1 MNIQRKV
8 ASVLLVVLIVVAGV
22 VFGVV
27 YTQTSQLLNQQA
39 TSEMKL
45 LTDASHQQANSVFQS
60 LVVGTKGSVE
70 TGDMDLFADLL
81 TDLGTVHNVSEIGL
95 TGPDGTINYSST
107 NSSISHQL
115 KGEVFQ
121 QARNDRSNTI
131 ITHEIGEE
139 LFLTRSQ
146 IYTAE
151 CLDCHED
158 NRVGDLGGVLYL
170 DYDLS
175 ELHGTGLAVDEQL
188 ADGLATGAKSMVL
201 TGVVGGLVGLAIIYW
216 ILGSLVRR
224 PLVELEG
231 IIVDMA
237 AGRLDGRLN
246 MERSDEIGH
255 IGKTLD
261 SFADFMQ
268 HELLTSLQKLAEG
281 DISSDIV
288 PRSHDDSIRIA
299 LKTVND
305 GLNDVMSQIQMSANQ
320 IASGASQISDSSQ
333 SLSEGATDSA
343 SSVEEISAS
352 MNELSAQTKT
362 NADNAQQA
370 NSLAGEARNAAD
382 QGNNQMRQMV
392 TAMSDINES
401 SMNISKIIK
410 VIDEIAFQTNLLALN
425 AAVEAARAGQHG
437 KGFAVVAEE
446 VRNLAARSAKAAQE
460 TATLIENSVSK
471 AEDGATIA
479 DNTAAALGTIVTE
492 IQKVNDLIEEISASS
507 SEQAQGLSQI
517 NDGVSRIDEVTQQNT
532 ANAEQGA
539 ASAEELSSQA
549 AQLEHILTK
558 FTLRNGGSIRQISQ
572 SSPIMRPAAPAPRA
586 PSAPSA
592 ASSSGWGGG
601 SSPVEQIALD
611 DSEFGKF

>member
-8 ASVLLVVLIVVAGV
+8 ASVLLGVLVVVALV
-22 VFGVV
+22 IFGVV
-27 YTQTSQLLNQQA
+27 YTQTSQLLHQQA
-39 TSEMKL
+39 DGEMKL
-45 LTDASHQQANSVFQS
+45 LTEASHQQANSVFQS

-81 TDLGTVHNVSEIGL
+81 TDLATVHNVSEIGMS
-95 TGPDGTINYSST
+95 GPEGTINYSSS
-107 NSSISHQL
+107 NSSINRPL
-115 KGEVFQ
+115 DGAVFQ
-121 QARNDRSNTI
+121 QARNDRSNAI
-131 ITHEIGEE
+131 AVHESGDN
-139 LFLTRSQ
+139 LVLTRSQ
-146 IYTAE
+146 IYTTE
-151 CLDCHED
+151 CLECHED
-158 NRVGDLGGVLYL
+158 NRAGDLGGVLYL
-170 DYDLS
+170 NYDLT
-175 ELHGTGLAVDEQL
+175 ELNSTGQAVEEQL
-188 ADGLATGAKSMVL
+188 TAGLSGAAKSMVL
-201 TGVVGGLVGLAIIYW
+201 TAVVGGFIGLAIIYW
-216 ILGSLVRR
+216 VLGSLVRR
-224 PLVELEG
+224 PLVQVEG
-231 IIVDMA
+231 LIVDMA

-261 SFADFMQ
+261 NFADFMQ
-268 HELLTSLQKLAEG
+268 HELLVSLQKLAEG
-281 DISSDIV
+281 DISTDII
-288 PRSHDDSIRIA
+288 PRSNDDSIRIA

-305 GLNDVMSQIQMSANQ
+305 NLNDVMSQVQMGANQ
-320 IASGASQISDSSQ
+320 IASGASQISASSQ

-352 MNELSAQTKT
+352 MTELSAQTTT

-370 NSLAGEARNAAD
+370 NRLAGEARNAAD
-382 QGNNQMRQMV
+382 QGNTQMRQMV
-392 TAMSDINES
+392 TAMADINES

-460 TATLIENSVSK
+460 TASMIESSVSK
-471 AEDGATIA
+471 AEDGAAIA
-479 DNTAAALGTIVTE
+479 DSTAAALGTIVTE

-507 SEQAQGLSQI
+507 TEQAQGLSQI
-517 NDGVSRIDEVTQQNT
+517 NDGVSRIDGVTQQNT

-549 AQLEHILTK
+549 AQLEHVLTK
-558 FTLRNGGSIRQISQ
+558 FTLRQGGSIRQISQ
-572 SSPIMRPAAPAPRA
+572 SAPVVR
-586 PSAPSA
+586 PSAPSPAPTA
-592 ASSSGWGGG
+592 AGSSGWGGG